1 MKIVIVT
8 QEDPFYIPLFF
19 KEMFATINNKNII
32 VDGVLVQNQF
42 GDSSTIK
49 TAKRMIVFF
58 GWYHF
63 IKKCSKYLMI
73 KVADKLFNWKFI
85 KTPIT
90 IKAHVLANHIRVLQ
104 FASVNNLDFIN
115 YLKENNIDLV
125 VSISASE
132 IFKSRVL
139 KAPRY
144 GCINFHNA
152 PLPKYKGMMPNF
164 WQMLYDEPFSV
175 LTVHEMVRKLD
186 NGRIIYQ
193 DKTPISKC
201 MTLEELI
208 IKSKIKSVSAFY
220 KVIEMFETN
229 QVIYQEINNQDESYF
244 TFPTKKDIAE
254 FKRKGKRII

>member
-19 KEMFATINNKNII
+19 KELFATNHNKNVII
-32 VDGVLVQNQF
+32 DSVLVQNQF
-42 GDSSTIK
+42 GDSSTVK

-58 GWYHF
+58 GWFQFFKKSLKYLF
-63 IKKCSKYLMI
+63 IKF
-73 KVADKLFNWKFI
+73 ADRLFDWKII

-90 IKAHVLANHIRVLQ
+90 IKAHILANKIRFLH
-104 FASVNNLDFIN
+104 FSSVNSQEFIA
-115 YLKENNIDLV
+115 YLIENNIELV

-139 KAPRY
+139 HTPKY

-164 WQMLYDEPFSV
+164 WQMLHNEPYSI

-186 NGRIIYQ
+186 NGRIIYR
-193 DKTPISKC
+193 DKTPITKD

-208 IKSKIKSVSAFY
+208 IASKIKSVSALY
-220 KVIEMFETN
+220 KVIEMFEN
-229 QVIYQEINNQDESYF
+229 NEVRYLEINNQEESYF